1 MALTNCYCTLAE
13 LKSRLNM
20 GKTYTATTISFANGT
35 TKTISDTALGLE
47 MFPTGNRITVSGST
61 SNDGTYTIATGG
73 VAASIVTSEALPLTE
88 VAGDTVTITDIT
100 DVIDDA
106 TLESVITAISRA
118 IDNITDRRF
127 YRNTV
132 DETRYYTLDS
142 GECNDSTIFFCP
154 DDIGSIT
161 TLKMDQD
168 GDRTYEETWTTS
180 DYDLMPY
187 NASADGWPY
196 TWIETTPQGDYS
208 FSRMRKGIEIIGK
221 FGFASSTPATIKEA
235 CLLLALKLF
244 KRKDAV
250 FGMAGAAD
258 LGTIVAMA
266 RRAILADSEI
276 QLMLGPYKRW
286 V

>member
-1 MALTNCYCTLAE
+1 MAITNGYCTLAE

-20 GKTYTATTISFANGT
+20 GKTYTATTISFTNGA
-35 TKTISDTALGLE
+35 TKTISDTALGFE
-47 MFPTGNRITVSGST
+47 MFPTGNRISVSGST

-88 VAGDTVTITDIT
+88 VAGDTVTITDVT

-106 TLESVITAISRA
+106 TLESVVTAISRA
-118 IDNITDRRF
+118 IDNVTGRRF

-132 DETRYYTLDS
+132 DETRYYTAEEGD
-142 GECNDSTIFFCP
+142 IFFCP

-168 GDRTYEETWTTS
+168 GDRTYEETLTTS

-235 CLLLALKLF
+235 CLLLAEKQF

-258 LGTIVAMA
+258 LGTVVAMA

-276 QLMLGPYKRW
+276 QLMLDPYKRY